1 MGQPADQASTP
12 EPRKTTVS
20 SSIDV
25 WGQGILFLIA
35 LILSVSVHEF
45 GHAWAAT
52 KLGDSLPRAQGRLT
66 LNPIRHIDPIGTL
79 LFPIL
84 MLVFKVP
91 LLGWGR
97 PVETNPLNYTRRFSR
112 STGHMLVAIAGPGM
126 NMVMALVISVLV
138 VVGARAGYMNP
149 EFGGMLVTHLVVLN
163 LSLLF
168 FNLLPIPPL
177 DGGAVLA
184 WVLPRS
190 MQGAIEFLN
199 RWGFIILLGLV
210 MTPLLHYLMVPASYL
225 TGLWLDLLR
234 GAIQR

>member
-1 MGQPADQASTP
+1 
-12 EPRKTTVS
+12 VS
-20 SSIDV
+20 SSLDD

-52 KLGDSLPRAQGRLT
+52 RLGDSLPRAQGRLT
-66 LNPIRHIDPIGTL
+66 LNPVRHIDPVGTL

-97 PVETNPLNYTRRFSR
+97 PVQTNPLNYTRRFSR
-112 STGHMLVAIAGPGM
+112 STGHMLVAIAGPAM
-126 NMVMALVISVLV
+126 NMLMALVISLLIVA
-138 VVGARAGYMNP
+138 GAKAGVMNR
-149 EFGGMLVTHLVVLN
+149 EFGETLITHLVVLN
-163 LSLLF
+163 LTLLF

-184 WVLPRS
+184 WFLPRS
-190 MQGAIEFLN
+190 MQGVIEFLN

-210 MTPLLHYLMVPASYL
+210 MTPLLGYLMLPGRYL
-225 TGLWLDLLR
+225 TVLWLDLLF
-234 GAIQR
+234 GAAQL